1 MKNVIKKIIN
11 AVNLIADLAP
21 SIALITAG
29 LGLIV
34 GGATG
39 TLWY

>member
-1 MKNVIKKIIN
+1 MAKIKNVV
-11 AVNLIADLAP
+11 AMIADLAP
-21 SIALITAG
+21 GALAVIGGMAM
-29 LGLIV
+29 IV